1 MKNEWRS
8 LPELPEST
16 HQSAATV
23 LNNILYNIGGRH
35 SNSSVYWF
43 DLLKKDLV
51 WNCMKQVGH
60 FSFKGYRLRDATV
73 LRNQIVYFG
82 EYRETD
88 TYVLQKKENQNE
100 LEVDNKL
107 AGMGYM
113 RGSSN
118 SSFCIYKDK
127 IYYFP

>member
-1 MKNEWRS
+1 
-8 LPELPEST
+8 
-16 HQSAATV
+16 
-23 LNNILYNIGGRH
+23 
-35 SNSSVYWF
+35 
-43 DLLKKDLV
+43 
-51 WNCMKQVGH
+51 MKQVGH